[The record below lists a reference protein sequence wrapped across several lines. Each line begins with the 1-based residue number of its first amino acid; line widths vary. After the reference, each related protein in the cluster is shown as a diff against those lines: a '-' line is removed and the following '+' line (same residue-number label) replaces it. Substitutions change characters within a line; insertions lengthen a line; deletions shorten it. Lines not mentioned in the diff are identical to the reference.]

1 VHRWFSLLTLVWASH
16 PQLQKVTFTL
26 HEEGEG
32 KLAIMG
38 AVKLKISFVT
48 K

>member
-1 VHRWFSLLTLVWASH
+1 LTLVWASH
-16 PQLQKVTFTL
+16 PQLQKVAFTP
-26 HEEGEG
+26 HEEVVGARG

-38 AVKLKISFVT
+38 AVKMQNPFVT